1 MALLDFQA
9 ETPKRYYKLN
19 DTFVCLIGVQT
30 IEVAEVSDFVRT
42 LQKLSLA
49 GVIIQ
54 TINARA
60 AYGISHLLGVLKI
73 TLECQKRNITVS
85 AKPEIDLLLRLSLT
99 TQISY
104 ALKYAGLNILY
115 PAIIIVYSTDKK
127 RVADVRKRIMKA
139 IPNIYSNVL
148 RTNIESRDH
157 IFRLFRANERTH
169 ILLRDD
175 GYIIQYLVERSALIM
190 K

>member
-9 ETPKRYYKLN
+9 ETPKKYYKLN

-73 TLECQKRNITVS
+73 SLECQKRNITVS
-85 AKPEIDLLLRLSLT
+85 TKPEIDLLLRLSLT
-99 TQISY
+99 TQISF
-104 ALKYAGLNILY
+104 ALNYAGLNILY
-115 PAIIIVYSTDKK
+115 PAIIIIYSTDKK
-127 RVADVRKRIMKA
+127 RVADVRKRIMKTN
-139 IPNIYSNVL
+139 PNIDSNVL

-175 GYIIQYLVERSALIM
+175 GYITQYLVERSALIM